1 MSEINYPI
9 PYNESERLL
18 RLSDLD
24 IDYGSLSES
33 FKDLTHL
40 AAKVAGTEISLVN
53 LIDAYTQWTV
63 GRHGLDLQQMTREE
77 SVCQYTI
84 TQNDQFEVLDLSAD
98 DRFNKN
104 FYVSAPLSLRY
115 YFGVPLKDNDGL
127 NIGALCV
134 LDTGLK
140 TLSPEKIELLKI
152 IAAEIMNRI
161 KTYQTME
168 LLQNNLK
175 DLKES
180 TKKVAHDIRGPIA
193 GIIGL
198 SEIITE
204 QGKSANLDQVIE
216 FIKLIHSGS
225 RSILDLADEILSDND
240 EVKAQGVNEFDLSS
254 FRTKLQELYE
264 PQATC
269 KNINLNISIN
279 PDKKNFVFPKNKLLQ
294 INGNLISNAVKFTP
308 SGGTITVDLDV
319 VVKLETNILRIVV
332 ADNGVGIMED
342 EIVQILTGG
351 IGTKQGTGGEKG
363 YGFGLSL
370 VKHLID
376 KLNGEMS
383 ISSEKGQGTVFR
395 IELPQRRS

>member
-1 MSEINYPI
+1 MN
-9 PYNESERLL
+9 
-18 RLSDLD
+18 
-24 IDYGSLSES
+24 ES

-63 GRHGLDLQQMTREE
+63 GSHGLDLQQMTREE

-84 TQNDQFEVLDLSAD
+84 TQTDQFEVHDLSAD

-104 FYVSAPLSLRY
+104 FYVGAPLSLRY
-115 YFGVPLKDNDGL
+115 YFGVPLRDNDGL

-134 LDTGLK
+134 LDRGLK
-140 TLSPEKIELLKI
+140 ILSPEKIELLKI
-152 IAAEIMNRI
+152 IALEIMNRV

-168 LLQNNLK
+168 LLQDKLK
-175 DLKES
+175 DASES
-180 TKKVAHDIRGPIA
+180 KKKVAHDIRGPIA

-204 QGKSANLDQVIE
+204 QGKSANFDQVIE

-225 RSILDLADEILSDND
+225 KSLLDLADEILSDNE
-240 EVKAQGVNEFDLSS
+240 EVKAPGINEFDLSS
-254 FRTKLQELYE
+254 FRAKLMELYE
-264 PQATC
+264 PQATY
-269 KNINLNISIN
+269 KKINLNININ
-279 PDKKNFVFPKNKLLQ
+279 PDKKNIVFSKNKLLQ

-308 SGGTITVDLDV
+308 PGGTITVDLDLV
-319 VVKLETNILRIVV
+319 FGRDANILKIVV
-332 ADNGVGIMED
+332 ADSGVGISEE
-342 EIVQILTGG
+342 EIGQILTGG
-351 IGTKQGTGGEKG
+351 IGTKQGTAGEKG

-376 KLNGEMS
+376 KLNGEMF
-383 ISSEKGQGTVFR
+383 ITSEKGRGTVFR
-395 IELPQRRS
+395 IELPQRQS

>member
-1 MSEINYPI
+1 MSENYPV
-9 PYNESERLL
+9 PHNETERLL
-18 RLSDLD
+18 KLSDLD

-40 AAKVAGTEISLVN
+40 AAKVAGTEISLIN

-63 GRHGLDLQQMTREE
+63 ARHGLDLHQMTREE

-84 TQNDQFEVLDLSAD
+84 TQDDQFEVPDLSAD

-104 FYVSAPLSLRY
+104 FYVGEPLSLRY
-115 YFGVPLKDNDGL
+115 YFGLPLKDNDGL

-134 LDTGLK
+134 LDTKLK
-140 TLSPEKIELLKI
+140 MLSPEKIELLKI
-152 IAAEIMNRI
+152 IAVEIMNRI

-168 LLQNNLK
+168 SLQNKLK
-175 DLKES
+175 DAGES
-180 TKKVAHDIRGPIA
+180 NKKVAHDIRGPIA

-204 QGKSANLDQVIE
+204 QGKNTDLDQVIE

-225 RSILDLADEILSDND
+225 KSLLDLADEILSDHN
-240 EVKAQGVNEFDLSS
+240 EVKAPGMNEFDLSS
-254 FRTKLQELYE
+254 FRAKLLELYG
-264 PQATC
+264 PQAAY
-269 KNINLNISIN
+269 KKINLKISIN
-279 PDKKNFVFPKNKLLQ
+279 PDKKNIVFSKNKLLQ

-308 SGGTITVDLDV
+308 AGGTITVELDLL
-319 VVKLETNILRIVV
+319 VKQEANILQILV
-332 ADNGVGIMED
+332 ADSGVGISED
-342 EIVQILTGG
+342 EIVEILTGG
-351 IGTKQGTGGEKG
+351 MGTKQGTGGEKG

-376 KLNGEMS
+376 KMHGEMF
-383 ISSEKGQGTVFR
+383 ITSEKGQGTIFR
-395 IELPQRRS
+395 IELPQSNL

>member
-1 MSEINYPI
+1 MSEINYPV

-63 GRHGLDLQQMTREE
+63 GRHGLDLHQMTREE

-84 TQNDQFEVLDLSAD
+84 TQNDQFEVPDLSAD

-104 FYVSAPLSLRY
+104 FYVGAPLSLRY

-180 TKKVAHDIRGPIA
+180 TKKVVHDIRGPIA

-225 RSILDLADEILSDND
+225 KSILDLADEILSDND
-240 EVKAQGVNEFDLSS
+240 EVRAPGVNEFDLSS

-269 KNINLNISIN
+269 KKINLNISIN
-279 PDKKNFVFPKNKLLQ
+279 PDKKNIVFSKNKLLQ

-319 VVKLETNILRIVV
+319 VVKPETNILRIVV
-332 ADNGVGIMED
+332 ADSGVGITED

-376 KLNGEMS
+376 KLKGEMF
-383 ISSEKGQGTVFR
+383 ITSEKGQGTVFR
-395 IELPQRRS
+395 IELPQRHA

>member
-1 MSEINYPI
+1 MSENYPV
-9 PYNESERLL
+9 PYNETERLL
-18 RLSDLD
+18 KLSDLD

-40 AAKVAGTEISLVN
+40 AAKVAGTEISLIN

-63 GRHGLDLQQMTREE
+63 ARHGLDLHQMTREE

-84 TQNDQFEVLDLSAD
+84 TQADQFEVPDLSAD

-104 FYVSAPLSLRY
+104 FYVGEPLSLRY

-134 LDTGLK
+134 LDTKLK
-140 TLSPEKIELLKI
+140 MLSPEKIELLKI
-152 IAAEIMNRI
+152 IAVEIMNRI

-168 LLQNNLK
+168 SLQNKLK
-175 DLKES
+175 DAGES
-180 TKKVAHDIRGPIA
+180 NKKVAHDIRGPIA

-204 QGKSANLDQVIE
+204 QGKNANLDQVIE
-216 FIKLIHSGS
+216 FIKLIHNGS
-225 RSILDLADEILSDND
+225 KSLLDLADEILSDHN
-240 EVKAQGVNEFDLSS
+240 EVKAPGINEFDLSS
-254 FRTKLQELYE
+254 FRAKLLELYG
-264 PQATC
+264 PQAAY
-269 KNINLNISIN
+269 KKINLKITIN
-279 PDKKNFVFPKNKLLQ
+279 PDKKNIIFSKNKLLQ

-308 SGGTITVDLDV
+308 AGGTITVELDLL
-319 VVKLETNILRIVV
+319 VKQEANILQILV
-332 ADNGVGIMED
+332 ADSGVGISED
-342 EIVQILTGG
+342 EIVEILTGG
-351 IGTKQGTGGEKG
+351 MGTKQGTGGEKG

-376 KLNGEMS
+376 KMHGEMF
-383 ISSEKGQGTVFR
+383 ITSEKGKGTIFR
-395 IELPQRRS
+395 IELPQSNL

>member
-1 MSEINYPI
+1 MSENYPL
-9 PYNESERLL
+9 PPNETERLL
-18 RLSDLD
+18 KLSDLD

-40 AAKVAGTEISLVN
+40 AAKVAGTEISLIN

-63 GRHGLDLQQMTREE
+63 ARHGLDLHQMTREE

-84 TQNDQFEVLDLSAD
+84 TQADQFEVPDLSAD

-104 FYVSAPLSLRY
+104 FYVGEPLSLRY

-134 LDTGLK
+134 LDTKLK
-140 TLSPEKIELLKI
+140 MLNPEKIELLKI
-152 IAAEIMNRI
+152 IAVEIMNRI

-168 LLQNNLK
+168 SLQNKLK
-175 DLKES
+175 DAGES
-180 TKKVAHDIRGPIA
+180 NKKVAHDIRGPLA

-204 QGKSANLDQVIE
+204 QGKNTDLDQVIE

-225 RSILDLADEILSDND
+225 KSLLDLADEILSDHN
-240 EVKAQGVNEFDLSS
+240 EVKAPGMNEFDLSS
-254 FRTKLQELYE
+254 FRAKLLELYG
-264 PQATC
+264 PQAAY
-269 KNINLNISIN
+269 KKINLKISIN
-279 PDKKNFVFPKNKLLQ
+279 PDKKNIVFSKNKLLQ
-294 INGNLISNAVKFTP
+294 ISGNLISNAVKFTP
-308 SGGTITVDLDV
+308 AGGTITVELDLL
-319 VVKLETNILRIVV
+319 VKQEANVLQILV
-332 ADNGVGIMED
+332 ADSGVGISED
-342 EIVQILTGG
+342 EIVEILTGG
-351 IGTKQGTGGEKG
+351 MGTKQGTGGEKG

-376 KLNGEMS
+376 KMHGEMF
-383 ISSEKGQGTVFR
+383 ITSEKGQGTIFR
-395 IELPQRRS
+395 IELPQSNL

>member
-1 MSEINYPI
+1 MSENYPL
-9 PYNESERLL
+9 PSNETERLL
-18 RLSDLD
+18 KLSDLD

-40 AAKVAGTEISLVN
+40 AAKVAGTEISLIN

-63 GRHGLDLQQMTREE
+63 ARHGLDLHQMTREE

-84 TQNDQFEVLDLSAD
+84 TQADQFEVPDLSAD

-104 FYVSAPLSLRY
+104 FYVGEPLSLRY

-134 LDTGLK
+134 LDTKLK
-140 TLSPEKIELLKI
+140 MLNPEKIELLKI
-152 IAAEIMNRI
+152 IAVEIMNRI

-168 LLQNNLK
+168 SLQNKLK
-175 DLKES
+175 DAGES
-180 TKKVAHDIRGPIA
+180 NKKVAHDIRGPLA

-204 QGKSANLDQVIE
+204 QGKNTDLDQVIE

-225 RSILDLADEILSDND
+225 KSLLDLADEILSDHN
-240 EVKAQGVNEFDLSS
+240 EVKAPGMNEFDLSS
-254 FRTKLQELYE
+254 FRAKLLELYG
-264 PQATC
+264 PQAAY
-269 KNINLNISIN
+269 KKINLKISIN
-279 PDKKNFVFPKNKLLQ
+279 QDKKNIVFSKNKLLQ
-294 INGNLISNAVKFTP
+294 ISGNLISNAVKFTP
-308 SGGTITVDLDV
+308 AGGTITVELDLL
-319 VVKLETNILRIVV
+319 VKQEANILQILV
-332 ADNGVGIMED
+332 ADSGVGISED
-342 EIVQILTGG
+342 EIVEILTGG
-351 IGTKQGTGGEKG
+351 MGTKKGTGGEKG

-376 KLNGEMS
+376 KMHGEMF
-383 ISSEKGQGTVFR
+383 ITSEKGQGTIFR
-395 IELPQRRS
+395 IELPQSNL

>member
-1 MSEINYPI
+1 MSEINYPV
-9 PYNESERLL
+9 PYNEAERLL

-84 TQNDQFEVLDLSAD
+84 TQNDQFEVVDLSAD

-104 FYVSAPLSLRY
+104 FYVGAPLSLRY

-140 TLSPEKIELLKI
+140 TLGPEKIELLKI

-168 LLQNNLK
+168 LLHNNLK
-175 DLKES
+175 DVKES

-225 RSILDLADEILSDND
+225 KSLLDLADEILSGND
-240 EVKAQGVNEFDLSS
+240 EVKGPGVNEFDLSS
-254 FRTKLQELYE
+254 FRAKLQELYE

-269 KNINLNISIN
+269 KKINLNININ
-279 PDKKNFVFPKNKLLQ
+279 PDKKNIVFSKNKLLQ

-308 SGGTITVDLDV
+308 SGGTINVDLDV
-319 VVKLETNILRIVV
+319 VVKPGANILRIVV
-332 ADNGVGIMED
+332 ADNGVGITED
-342 EIVQILTGG
+342 EIEQILTGG
-351 IGTKQGTGGEKG
+351 IGTKQGTGGETG

-376 KLNGEMS
+376 KLNGEMF
-383 ISSEKGQGTVFR
+383 ITSEIGQGTVFR
-395 IELPQRRS
+395 IELPQRNS

>member
-1 MSEINYPI
+1 MSEINYPV

-63 GRHGLDLQQMTREE
+63 GRRGLDLHQMTREE

-84 TQNDQFEVLDLSAD
+84 TQNDQFEVPDLSAD

-104 FYVSAPLSLRY
+104 FYVGAPLSLRY

-225 RSILDLADEILSDND
+225 KSILDLADEILSDND
-240 EVKAQGVNEFDLSS
+240 EVRAPGVNEFDLSS

-269 KNINLNISIN
+269 KKINLNININ
-279 PDKKNFVFPKNKLLQ
+279 PDKKNIVFSKNKLLQ

-319 VVKLETNILRIVV
+319 AVKPETNILSIVV
-332 ADNGVGIMED
+332 ADSGVGITED

-376 KLNGEMS
+376 KLKGEMF
-383 ISSEKGQGTVFR
+383 ITSEKGQGTVFR
-395 IELPQRRS
+395 IELPQRHA